1 MFDME
6 KIRFLQRFRRYS
18 MVRIVSDTST
28 LYSTTQAREAGFA
41 VSPLSVTIAGKSYR
55 EFDEISS
62 EQFVSIIREGH
73 MPTSSQPAIGE
84 VTGLYEEFAG
94 DDILNIAMSDGL
106 SGTYNSAVAA
116 ASMCDNADRI
126 TVINTRTL
134 CGPHRYMVEQ
144 AVQMAKDGRSVDE
157 IRQWLEPRIDTAKS
171 YLVPADYDYLRRG
184 GRLSP
189 LVSHVGKAVGLT
201 PVMTQTDD
209 GCRLTVA
216 SIRRGF
222 PHAVKFITEALQK
235 RGVGAGWRV
244 YISHAGALDKAELA
258 QKKLQ
263 EAMPEAIIEILP
275 LSPAFITQGGPG
287 CVAVQYVEI

>member
-1 MFDME
+1 
-6 KIRFLQRFRRYS
+6 

-55 EFDEISS
+55 EFDEINS
-62 EQFVSIIREGH
+62 EQFVGIIRQGH

-84 VTGLYEEFAG
+84 VTALYEEFAG
-94 DDILNIAMSDGL
+94 EEVLNICMAMGL

-116 ASMCDNADRI
+116 AGMCANADQI

-144 AVQMAKDGRSVDE
+144 AVKMAKDGAALEE
-157 IRQWLEPRIDTAKS
+157 ILAWLQKRIDTAKS
-171 YLVPADYDYLRRG
+171 FLIPADFDYLRRG

-189 LVSHVGKAVGLT
+189 LVSYVGKAAKLT
-201 PVMTQTDD
+201 PVMTQTED
-209 GCRLTVA
+209 GCQLTAAGV
-216 SIRRGF
+216 RFGF
-222 PHAVKFITEALQK
+222 AQGISLVGKDLGK

-244 YISHAGALDKAELA
+244 YISHADAPDKAEYAHDAL
-258 QKKLQ
+258 KELF
-263 EAMPEAIIEILP
+263 PEAYFEILP

-287 CVAVQYVEI
+287 CMAVQVVEE